1 MLFVRLAMIATFA
14 LLFTACEGKMQKM
27 SNAELAE
34 KRADC
39 VRNNPTSPGRVTACE
54 NIRKECE
61 EAILT
66 ICDLEAAGSWQKK
79 HEGKIAG
86 VYQ

>member
-1 MLFVRLAMIATFA
+1 MKLGMIAMMSITTF
-14 LLFTACEGKMQKM
+14 LLVACEGKMQKM
-27 SNAELAE
+27 SDAELSE

-61 EAILT
+61 ARR
-66 ICDLEAAGSWQKK
+66 K
-79 HEGKIAG
+79 EGNYAC
-86 VYQ
+86 